1 MNKKTAKKIEIK
13 KNHKVQHKCSVVI
26 ASIILNKAIIL
37 FDCILFVNINFFRCG
52 ELNYTFDNIQNK
64 GTQRND

>member
-1 MNKKTAKKIEIK
+1 MKKKTSKKIEK
-13 KNHKVQHKCSVVI
+13 KYHKVQHKCSVVI

-37 FDCILFVNINFFRCG
+37 FDCILFVNINFLRCG
-52 ELNYTFDNIQNK
+52 ELNYSFDNIQNK